1 MNNNDDVPIVLIW
14 VFAAFCMATVYGI
27 TYLAFL
33 L

>member
-1 MNNNDDVPIVLIW
+1 MNDETPIVLIW
-14 VFAAFCMATVYGI
+14 TFAAFCMAIVYGI